1 MNNFDKSWR
10 ALAGIDNHDLPPAIL
25 TILNYVRDAGDG
37 NISHSWGNIGID
49 VTKYGISIVDIE
61 AGKELI
67 SLRLEVNENA

>member
-10 ALAGIDNHDLPPAIL
+10 ALASIDDHDLPPAIL

-49 VTKYGISIVDIE
+49 VTKRGISIVDIE

-67 SLRLEVNENA
+67 GLRLEVNENV